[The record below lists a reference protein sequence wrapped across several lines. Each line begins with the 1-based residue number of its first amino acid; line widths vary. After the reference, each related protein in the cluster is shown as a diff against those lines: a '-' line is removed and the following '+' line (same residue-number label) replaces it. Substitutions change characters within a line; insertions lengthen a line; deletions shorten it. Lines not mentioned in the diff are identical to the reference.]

1 MKILLLTQWFEPEP
15 AIKGLAFAKELKA
28 QGHDVQV
35 LTGFPNYPGGKIY
48 EGYKLRFFQ
57 KECIE
62 GIPVLRVALYPSHD
76 SSAIKRILNYV
87 SFAFMAMLF
96 GIFATKKC
104 DVIYAYHPPLTTGIA
119 AIMIKLFRRTP
130 VIYDIQDLW
139 PDTLKATGM
148 LTHDRLLKIVDY
160 VCQCVYKCVD
170 HIVVL
175 SPGFKEKLIQKSVPA
190 NKISVIYNWCNETA
204 LINTETSQTVHLC
217 HQKFNVLFA
226 GNMGKA
232 QALDTILD
240 VAANMLPYPDIHFTF
255 IGSGTETTRLN
266 MRKDDENLTNV
277 TFIPRVPM
285 SQIGHVL
292 QQADLLL
299 VHLKQDVLFEITVPS
314 KIQAYMAIGKPIL
327 VAVPGDASNLV
338 RLAQCGETAL
348 SENIESIQRAI
359 LKMYHLP
366 AQTRHLLGKN
376 GNTFYFNELSLQ
388 KGTEKFIELFK
399 KIKPEK
405 SV

>member
-15 AIKGLAFAKELKA
+15 AIKGLAFAKELKT

-217 HQKFNVLFA
+217 HQKFNVLFCWQY
-226 GNMGKA
+226 GKSA
-232 QALDTILD
+232 SPRYDT
-240 VAANMLPYPDIHFTF
+240 
-255 IGSGTETTRLN
+255 GCRS
-266 MRKDDENLTNV
+266 
-277 TFIPRVPM
+277 
-285 SQIGHVL
+285 
-292 QQADLLL
+292 
-299 VHLKQDVLFEITVPS
+299 
-314 KIQAYMAIGKPIL
+314 
-327 VAVPGDASNLV
+327 
-338 RLAQCGETAL
+338 
-348 SENIESIQRAI
+348 
-359 LKMYHLP
+359 
-366 AQTRHLLGKN
+366 
-376 GNTFYFNELSLQ
+376 
-388 KGTEKFIELFK
+388 
-399 KIKPEK
+399 
-405 SV
+405 